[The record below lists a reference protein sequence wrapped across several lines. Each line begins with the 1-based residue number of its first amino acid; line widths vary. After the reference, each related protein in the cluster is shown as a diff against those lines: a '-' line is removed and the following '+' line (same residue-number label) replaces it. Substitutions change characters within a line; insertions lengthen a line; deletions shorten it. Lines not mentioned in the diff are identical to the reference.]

1 MSLIITAKWKAENFG
16 YNIEEEEL
24 KYIDYLETK
33 NFVYCVIDLGQ
44 DTLRE
49 LNEFIE
55 FNTNINQNV
64 KLSIAKNIY
73 TYKDRTFANLNL
85 GIEKL
90 QQKFKNYQK
99 QKMAYC
105 KNPRNLRNREIT
117 GKFRYH

>member
-1 MSLIITAKWKAENFG
+1 MSLIITSKFSDTYFG
-16 YNIEEEEL
+16 YEPYEENHL
-24 KYIDYLETK
+24 INYMQQKY
-33 NFVYCVIDLGQ
+33 FVYCVIDLGQ

-55 FNTNINQNV
+55 FNTNMDQNV

-99 QKMAYC
+99 KKMAYC

-117 GKFRYH
+117 GKFRYR